1 MKVLFK
7 KLSKVHIVKKIF
19 YFLTS
24 ILYITALVF
33 FIKGLLELKGI
44 ETGLSIIVIAIAV
57 IWGCIYVFGGLL
69 TLLARKT
76 KTFVFLTF
84 LSILFSPVFIG

>member
-33 FIKGLLELKGI
+33 LIKGLLELKGI
-44 ETGLSIIVIAIAV
+44 ETGLRIIVIAIAV
-57 IWGCIYVFGGLL
+57 IW
-69 TLLARKT
+69 
-76 KTFVFLTF
+76 
-84 LSILFSPVFIG
+84 